1 MNDWSTQMR
10 DRVLEASRQAPARAP
25 ATLGEIWDTEWKAAG
40 LDTTFGVHKPM
51 NDAYLELLERTEQ
64 VAGQGVFELARSRN
78 LDFVGET
85 IDKKIAALG
94 QIVDSLPDPQ
104 QKLLEDYKDVRGRA
118 RAKAAEIERQSAD
131 VAGAT
136 YGLSGY
142 ATAFT
147 AGVARQMA
155 DPVNLATA
163 PIGGPAKGPV
173 LKWLGKEFLIGAGVQ
188 AAQEP
193 FIASTRQQLG
203 LETNSL
209 ENILEA
215 GVGQAGIAGV
225 LRGAAAA
232 WRAGRRAWNGPQVDL
247 SPADIEAVARKIE
260 TEDLVGR
267 QTGPSRE
274 AAEALERATAVLNGQ
289 APIAAATATRSG
301 GFSLDGPQ
309 RVVVN
314 DELAFNVRYAVVE
327 RKDLI
332 VSHDADGAVN
342 KAFPAEIQPR
352 DRSTPEMRTQ
362 LQDIA
367 GKLEPTW
374 LTVSANAQFGAPIVS
389 DRGIVESGNGRTL
402 SIGLAYERFPDRA
415 TAYRDELERLG
426 FDTSAFERP
435 VLVRI
440 RQDDLSAEQLM
451 AYTARSNVS
460 EVAKLSVAEQAS
472 LDARNLHGG
481 ILESYQ
487 GGDLSLGRNADFV
500 RRFIQEL
507 VPVADQ
513 NAFIAGGR
521 PTEAGIA
528 RMQGALLARAWQDP
542 RMVREI
548 AENPNPTSIT
558 ILRAFADSAPQVSR
572 LRAAI
577 EESRVDA
584 GADIIQPLKSAFD
597 LVERARIEGR
607 KLTMLVDQADVETG
621 AVSDAVR
628 SAVRLF
634 FRNDELTVPA
644 GRETIEQR
652 IRDAVDRAIMS
663 QAGGLF
669 GEVVEP
675 AAILRAARF
684 ATEPFDELSPTDR
697 ARLLSDAAAGR
708 DVAAGRLDAEAAR
721 PQQDAPAEAGQLLE
735 GTPPTQPNNI
745 LAMPGAK
752 PTDEFLGR
760 NSEGNPVFRTE
771 AGKLAVLEN
780 GTRAIYEPS
789 AAQLWSLETGRPVEG
804 TMPERYRVTEPAP
817 AQADQ
822 PAAPRA
828 PDGQLLEARAQTPA
842 QVIEFNQAKFEQP
855 FTDLD
860 TLFGLAPSAQKELI
874 EALESARIGEV
885 KDPGLKARDG
895 DRGVEAKI
903 ERKGYDDIRQVT
915 DVARGGVIIKSP
927 GDADIVIDALKQ
939 KFTVW
944 DEGWKLSDVGYSDRK
959 IMVRTS
965 NGLLAEVQILE
976 ETFAAAK
983 KPGHKLYE
991 EREAARL
998 AGQTDRAKQIMAEEK
1013 QYWSEIQAALP
1024 PDWRAAL
1031 GLPPNASS
1039 SAPNAASAKASS
1051 MTRPSSP
1058 ISPEDTGN
1066 QPRLGDKTNPSS
1078 VSSSTTANRPS
1089 QLKSLNDASDIGAS
1103 DLRVAQGDAEINAR
1117 VKAVVN
1123 EIGEDTRLP
1132 FEQPDGTMKELTVRE
1147 RLAEIDKSERAAVEL
1162 NDCIARNGGGS
1173 S

>member
-1 MNDWSTQMR
+1 MTNWKTMAD
-10 DRVLEASRQAPARAP
+10 DYLLELSRQPAARAP

-51 NDAYLELLERTEQ
+51 QDAYSELHDRLTSIT
-64 VAGQGVFELARSRN
+64 GKDLGTLARERN
-78 LDFVGET
+78 LDFLGGGLDGRVR
-85 IDKKIAALG
+85 AMG
-94 QIVDSLPDPQ
+94 QIVDTLPDDQ
-104 QKLLEDYKDVRGRA
+104 QKLLADYKDVRGRA
-118 RAKAAEIERQSAD
+118 RTKAAEIERQSAD

-136 YGLSGY
+136 YGLSGH
-142 ATAFT
+142 AMAFA

-155 DPVNLATA
+155 DPVNIATMRLDVA
-163 PIGGPAKGPV
+163 ARGPV
-173 LKWLGKEFLIGAGVQ
+173 IKWLGKQFALGAAVQ
-188 AAQEP
+188 AGQEP
-193 FIASTRQQLG
+193 LIRPAREELG
-203 LETNSL
+203 LEANSV

-215 GVGQAGIAGV
+215 GIGQAGLSGLMRGV
-225 LRGAAAA
+225 AAA
-232 WRAGRRAWNGPQVDL
+232 WRAGRRAANAPPVDL
-247 SPADIEAVARKIE
+247 TPADIEAVARHSE
-260 TEDLVGR
+260 AEELTAR

-289 APIAAATATRSG
+289 APIAAATATRSVS
-301 GFSLDGPQ
+301 FGPGLQ

-374 LTVSANAQFGAPIVS
+374 LTVSPNAQFGAPIVS

-415 TAYRDELERLG
+415 AAYRDELERLG

-558 ILRAFADSAPQVSR
+558 ILRAFADTAPQVSR

-577 EESRVDA
+577 EEGRVDA

-708 DVAAGRLDAEAAR
+708 EVAAGRLDAEAAR
-721 PQQDAPAEAGQLLE
+721 PPQDAPAEAGQLLE
-735 GTPPTQPNNI
+735 
-745 LAMPGAK
+745 
-752 PTDEFLGR
+752 
-760 NSEGNPVFRTE
+760 
-771 AGKLAVLEN
+771 
-780 GTRAIYEPS
+780 
-789 AAQLWSLETGRPVEG
+789 
-804 TMPERYRVTEPAP
+804 
-817 AQADQ
+817 
-822 PAAPRA
+822 
-828 PDGQLLEARAQTPA
+828 ARAQAPA
-842 QVIEFNQAKFEQP
+842 QVIEFNLAKLEQP
-855 FTDLD
+855 FDDLD
-860 TLFGLAPSAQKELI
+860 TLFKLAPAAQTEI
-874 EALESARIGEV
+874 VAALRRPGLGTI
-885 KDPGLKARDG
+885 KDPGIKARDG
-895 DRGVEAKI
+895 ERGVEAKVK
-903 ERKGYDDIRQVT
+903 RKGYDSLREVT
-915 DVARGGVIIKSP
+915 DVSRAAVIIDRP
-927 GDADIVIDALKQ
+927 GDADTIVRSLAEQ
-939 KFTVW
+939 FTIW
-944 DEGWKLSDVGYSDRK
+944 DEGWSVTGVGYADRK
-959 IMVRTS
+959 VMVRTS
-965 NGLLAEVQILE
+965 NGIMAEVQILE
-976 ETFAAAK
+976 KSMMDAK
-983 KPGHKLYE
+983 KAGHQLYK
-991 EREAARL
+991 ERGAAMV
-998 AGQTDRAKQIMAEEK
+998 AGDVERASRVRAQEL
-1013 QYWSEIQAALP
+1013 QFWQAVQSALSD
-1024 PDWRAAL
+1024 DWRAAL
-1031 GLPPNASS
+1031 GLEPNASS
-1039 SAPNAASAKASS
+1039 AGPNAAAENASS
-1051 MTRPSSP
+1051 IRRPSSS

-1066 QPRLGDKTNPSS
+1066 QPRLGDSTNPSS

-1103 DLRVAQGDAEINAR
+1103 NPRVAQRDAEINAR

>member
-1 MNDWSTQMR
+1 MTDWKTAA
-10 DRVLEASRQAPARAP
+10 DDYLLELSRRPAARAP
-25 ATLGEIWDTEWKAAG
+25 ATLGEIWDTEWKASG

-51 NDAYLELLERTEQ
+51 NDAYGELHERLTSIT
-64 VAGQGVFELARSRN
+64 GKDLGTLARERN
-78 LDFVGET
+78 LDF
-85 IDKKIAALG
+85 LG
-94 QIVDSLPDPQ
+94 GGFDGRVRAISQIIDSLPDPQ
-104 QKLLEDYKDVRGRA
+104 QKLLADYKDVRGRA
-118 RAKAAEIERQSAD
+118 RAKAAEIERQSED

-142 ATAFT
+142 ATAFA
-147 AGVARQMA
+147 AGVARQMV
-155 DPVNLATA
+155 DPVNLASM

-193 FIASTRQQLG
+193 LIAPVRQELG
-203 LETNSL
+203 LETNSV

-215 GVGQAGIAGV
+215 GIGQAGLSG
-225 LRGAAAA
+225 LMRGIAAA
-232 WRAGRRAWNGPQVDL
+232 WRAGKRAANPPNVDIT
-247 SPADIEAVARKIE
+247 PADLEAIALHNE
-260 TEDLVGR
+260 AEALTMR
-267 QTGPSRE
+267 QTGLSRE
-274 AAEALERATAVLNGQ
+274 AAEALQRATAVLNGQ

-301 GFSLDGPQ
+301 GFSLDGLQ

-332 VSHDADGAVN
+332 VSHDTDGAVN

-374 LTVSANAQFGAPIVS
+374 LTVSPNAQFGAPIVS

-415 TAYRDELERLG
+415 AAYREELQRLG
-426 FDTSAFERP
+426 FDTSNFERP

-440 RQDDLSAEQLM
+440 RQDDLSAQQLM

-487 GGDLSLGRNADFV
+487 GGDLTLGRNADFV

-558 ILRAFADSAPQVSR
+558 ILRSFADAAPQIAR

-577 EESRVDA
+577 EEGRVDA
-584 GADIIQPLKSAFD
+584 GADIIQPLKAAFD
-597 LVERARIEGR
+597 LVERARLEGR
-607 KLTMLVDQADVETG
+607 KLTMLVDQSDVETG

-652 IRDAVDRAIMS
+652 IRDAVDRAVMS

-669 GEVVEP
+669 NETVDAG
-675 AAILRAARF
+675 AILRAARF
-684 ATEPFDELSPTDR
+684 ATEPFAELSPTDR

-708 DVAAGRLDAEAAR
+708 EIATGRLDAEAAR
-721 PQQDAPAEAGQLLE
+721 PKDDAAGDPAQPALLDGSNEPTQAAQPAPTPGKAAAAAPARDDKPSPDDTRLQQL
-735 GTPPTQPNNI
+735 
-745 LAMPGAK
+745 
-752 PTDEFLGR
+752 
-760 NSEGNPVFRTE
+760 
-771 AGKLAVLEN
+771 VL
-780 GTRAIYEPS
+780 
-789 AAQLWSLETGRPVEG
+789 
-804 TMPERYRVTEPAP
+804 
-817 AQADQ
+817 
-822 PAAPRA
+822 
-828 PDGQLLEARAQTPA
+828 
-842 QVIEFNQAKFEQP
+842 
-855 FTDLD
+855 
-860 TLFGLAPSAQKELI
+860 
-874 EALESARIGEV
+874 
-885 KDPGLKARDG
+885 
-895 DRGVEAKI
+895 
-903 ERKGYDDIRQVT
+903 
-915 DVARGGVIIKSP
+915 
-927 GDADIVIDALKQ
+927 
-939 KFTVW
+939 
-944 DEGWKLSDVGYSDRK
+944 
-959 IMVRTS
+959 
-965 NGLLAEVQILE
+965 
-976 ETFAAAK
+976 
-983 KPGHKLYE
+983 
-991 EREAARL
+991 
-998 AGQTDRAKQIMAEEK
+998 
-1013 QYWSEIQAALP
+1013 
-1024 PDWRAAL
+1024 
-1031 GLPPNASS
+1031 
-1039 SAPNAASAKASS
+1039 
-1051 MTRPSSP
+1051 
-1058 ISPEDTGN
+1058 
-1066 QPRLGDKTNPSS
+1066 
-1078 VSSSTTANRPS
+1078 
-1089 QLKSLNDASDIGAS
+1089 
-1103 DLRVAQGDAEINAR
+1103 
-1117 VKAVVN
+1117 

-1132 FEQPDGTMKELTVRE
+1132 FEQPDGTMKDMTVRE
-1147 RLAEIDKSERAAVEL
+1147 RMAEIEKHRRAGAEL
-1162 NDCIARNGGGS
+1162 NDCIARNGGGAR
-1173 S
+1173 